1 MVGFLILVDI
11 IFINEENMKTN
22 EIPHTKYM

>member
-22 EIPHTKYM
+22 EIPHKKYM